1 MRRLVIG
8 DSSCEAEPMALT
20 PATTVSLHGSVPI
33 PLLGFGVFLSEP
45 GAETEQAVATA
56 LQVGYRHLDTAT
68 IYRNERDVGR
78 AIASSGLDRSQVF
91 VTTKVWNT
99 QQGYE
104 STLAALDAS
113 LGRLAM
119 DYVDLYL
126 VHWPK
131 PEHTRATWQA
141 MEELQRAGKARAIG
155 VSNFLP
161 HHLDQVLEHATVT
174 PSINQIEFH
183 PHLQSPEVV
192 DHCARHGIVVEAWS
206 PLKRGRLVD
215 DPELGPIAQA
225 HGASIA
231 QVVLRWILQRG
242 IVTIPKS
249 VTPSRIA
256 QNFDLYAFELSA
268 SEMAVIDAMDRGER
282 IGPHPDEIDF

>member
-1 MRRLVIG
+1 
-8 DSSCEAEPMALT
+8 MALT
-20 PATTVSLHGSVPI
+20 PASSVTLHGSVPI

-45 GAETEQAVATA
+45 GTETEQAVATA
-56 LQVGYRHLDTAT
+56 LEVGYRHLDTAT
-68 IYRNERDVGR
+68 IYENEADVGR
-78 AIASSGLDRSQVF
+78 AIAASGLDRSDLF

-99 QQGYE
+99 DQGYDT
-104 STLAALDAS
+104 TLAALDAS
-113 LGRLAM
+113 LDRLGM
-119 DYVDLYL
+119 DHVDLYL

-141 MEELQRAGKARAIG
+141 MEELQQAGKARAIG

-161 HHLDQVLEHATVT
+161 HHLDQLLEHATVT
-174 PSINQIEFH
+174 PSIDQIEFH

-192 DHCARHGIVVEAWS
+192 EYCARHGIVVEAWS

-215 DPELGPIAQA
+215 DPDLGAIARA
-225 HGASIA
+225 HGATIA
-231 QVVLRWILQRG
+231 QVVLRWMLQRG

-256 QNFDLYAFELSA
+256 ENFDLYGLELSGE
-268 SEMAVIDAMDRGER
+268 EMAAIDGMDRDER